1 MRWSPNCR
9 QAGKKVVLI
18 EDAPSLS
25 LDALRY
31 SNNRNMLLRHELS
44 QWLGNWKPL
53 PTENARTTRYS
64 PP

>member
-1 MRWSPNCR
+1 M
-9 QAGKKVVLI
+9 VLI